1 MTSPPGSR
9 AGALASAIPTP
20 HPCRFPSL
28 FPESPCWLLATG
40 QPARARKILW
50 HFAEAGGVDPEHSSE
65 EESSLAMGN
74 APARRR
80 EVWVLEK
87 GRRVSLSYM
96 PPHIPGATELD
107 MLGAGSP
114 QPQYHSILELRQT
127 CVTWRNGLILGFSS

>member
-1 MTSPPGSR
+1 MTSPPRSR

-65 EESSLAMGN
+65 EESSLAM
-74 APARRR
+74 
-80 EVWVLEK
+80 
-87 GRRVSLSYM
+87 
-96 PPHIPGATELD
+96 ELD